1 MSTYI
6 DRFIRFLA
14 TEKGLSIAYQLS
26 VRQSLEAFSK
36 YMAEQGVALSDVDS
50 EFVSRYL
57 QVLQKKELARS
68 SIRIEL
74 VHFRIF
80 FKWLNQAGILESD
93 PLALMDLPKKDFVL
107 PHVLS
112 QEHCTKLIESVD
124 KNDIPL
130 GCRDRAIL
138 ELLYACGLRVSELI
152 SCKLECLDI
161 DDAFLRITGK
171 GNKVR
176 LVPIGRSALLALC
189 DYLKLARPLLASKKS
204 KSFIFL
210 SIRGTALTRERVR
223 QIIKQRATE
232 AGIDENVFPH
242 ILRHSFAT
250 HLLENGADL
259 RIIQEMLGH
268 ADISTTQIYTHL
280 EQQRLNAIHHKFH
293 PRG

>member
-1 MSTYI
+1 MIAYI
-6 DRFIRFLA
+6 DRFIRYIA

-26 VRQSLEAFSK
+26 VRQSLDAFSDFLR
-36 YMAEQGVALSDVDS
+36 EQGNSLCDVDS
-50 EFVSRYL
+50 ALVSMFL
-57 QVLQKKELARS
+57 QTVQSKRLARS
-68 SIRIEL
+68 SIRVEL
-74 VHFRIF
+74 VHLRIF
-80 FKWLNQAGILESD
+80 FRWLYQSGVLNSD
-93 PLALMDLPKKDFVL
+93 PIALMDLPKKDFIL

-112 QEHCTKLIESVD
+112 QELCAKLIESVD
-124 KNDIPL
+124 SNDIPF

-138 ELLYACGLRVSELI
+138 ELIYACGLRVSELI
-152 SCKLECLDI
+152 NCKLENLDI
-161 DDAFLRITGK
+161 DDAFIRITGK

-176 LVPIGRSALLALC
+176 LVPIGRNALMSLC
-189 DYLKLARPLLASKKS
+189 NYLKLTRPQLASKKS

-223 QIIKQRATE
+223 QIIKQRAIE

>member
-1 MSTYI
+1 MITYI
-6 DRFIRFLA
+6 DRFIRYIA

-26 VRQSLEAFSK
+26 VRQSLDAFSDFLR
-36 YMAEQGVALSDVDS
+36 EQGNFLCDVDS
-50 EFVSRYL
+50 ALVSMFL
-57 QVLQKKELARS
+57 QTVQSKGLARS
-68 SIRIEL
+68 SIRVEL
-74 VHFRIF
+74 VHLRIF
-80 FKWLNQAGILESD
+80 FRWLYQSGVLNSD
-93 PLALMDLPKKDFVL
+93 PIALMDLPKKDFIL

-112 QEHCTKLIESVD
+112 QELCAKLIESVD
-124 KNDIPL
+124 SNDIPF

-138 ELLYACGLRVSELI
+138 ELIYACGLRVSELI
-152 SCKLECLDI
+152 NCKLENLDI
-161 DDAFLRITGK
+161 DDAFIRITGK

-176 LVPIGRSALLALC
+176 LVPIGRNALMSLC
-189 DYLKLARPLLASKKS
+189 NYLKLTRPQLASKKS

-210 SIRGTALTRERVR
+210 SVRGTALTRERVR
-223 QIIKQRATE
+223 QIIKQRAIE

>member
-1 MSTYI
+1 MIAYI
-6 DRFIRFLA
+6 DRFIRYIA

-26 VRQSLEAFSK
+26 VRQSLDAFSDFLR
-36 YMAEQGVALSDVDS
+36 EQGNSLSDVDS
-50 EFVSRYL
+50 ALVSMFL
-57 QVLQKKELARS
+57 QTVQSKGLARS
-68 SIRIEL
+68 SIRVEL
-74 VHFRIF
+74 VHLRIF
-80 FKWLNQAGILESD
+80 FRWLYQSGVLNSD
-93 PLALMDLPKKDFVL
+93 PIALMDLPKKDFIL

-112 QEHCTKLIESVD
+112 QELCTKLIESVD
-124 KNDIPL
+124 SNDIPF

-138 ELLYACGLRVSELI
+138 ELIYACGLRVSELI
-152 SCKLECLDI
+152 NCKLENLDI
-161 DDAFLRITGK
+161 DDAFIRITGK

-176 LVPIGRSALLALC
+176 LVPIGRNALMSLC
-189 DYLKLARPLLASKKS
+189 NYLKLTRPQLASKKS

-223 QIIKQRATE
+223 QIIKQRAIE

>member
-1 MSTYI
+1 MIAYI
-6 DRFIRFLA
+6 DRFIRYIA

-26 VRQSLEAFSK
+26 VRQSLDAFSDFLR
-36 YMAEQGVALSDVDS
+36 EQGNSLCDVDS
-50 EFVSRYL
+50 ALVSMFL
-57 QVLQKKELARS
+57 QTVQSKGLARS
-68 SIRIEL
+68 SIRVEL
-74 VHFRIF
+74 VHLRIF
-80 FKWLNQAGILESD
+80 FRWLYQSGVLNSD
-93 PLALMDLPKKDFVL
+93 PIALIDLPKKDFIL

-112 QEHCTKLIESVD
+112 QELCAKLIESVD
-124 KNDIPL
+124 SNDIPF

-138 ELLYACGLRVSELI
+138 ELIYACGLRVSELI
-152 SCKLECLDI
+152 NCKLENLDI
-161 DDAFLRITGK
+161 DDAFIRITGK

-176 LVPIGRSALLALC
+176 LVPIGRNALMSLC
-189 DYLKLARPLLASKKS
+189 NYLKLTRPQLASKKS

-223 QIIKQRATE
+223 QIIKQRAIE

>member
-1 MSTYI
+1 MIAYI
-6 DRFIRFLA
+6 DRFIRYIA

-26 VRQSLEAFSK
+26 VRQSLDAFSDFLR
-36 YMAEQGVALSDVDS
+36 EQGNSLCDVDS
-50 EFVSRYL
+50 ALVSMFL
-57 QVLQKKELARS
+57 QTVQSKGLARS
-68 SIRIEL
+68 SIRVEL
-74 VHFRIF
+74 VHLRIF
-80 FKWLNQAGILESD
+80 FRWLYQSGVLNSD
-93 PLALMDLPKKDFVL
+93 PIALMDLPKKDFIL

-112 QEHCTKLIESVD
+112 QKLCAKLIESVD
-124 KNDIPL
+124 SNDIPF

-138 ELLYACGLRVSELI
+138 ELIYACGLRVSELI
-152 SCKLECLDI
+152 NCKLENLDI
-161 DDAFLRITGK
+161 DDAFIRITGK

-176 LVPIGRSALLALC
+176 LVPIGRNALMSLC
-189 DYLKLARPLLASKKS
+189 NYLKLTRPQLASKKS

-223 QIIKQRATE
+223 QIIKQRAIE

>member
-1 MSTYI
+1 MIAYI
-6 DRFIRFLA
+6 DRFIRYIA

-26 VRQSLEAFSK
+26 VRQSLDAFSDFLR
-36 YMAEQGVALSDVDS
+36 EQGNSLSDVDS
-50 EFVSRYL
+50 ALVSMFL
-57 QVLQKKELARS
+57 QTVQSKGLARS
-68 SIRIEL
+68 SIRVEL
-74 VHFRIF
+74 VHLRIF
-80 FKWLNQAGILESD
+80 FRWLYQSGVLNSD
-93 PLALMDLPKKDFVL
+93 PIALMDLPKKDFIL

-112 QEHCTKLIESVD
+112 QELCAKLIESVD
-124 KNDIPL
+124 SNDIPF

-138 ELLYACGLRVSELI
+138 ELIYACGLRVSELI
-152 SCKLECLDI
+152 NCKLENLDI
-161 DDAFLRITGK
+161 DDAFIRITGK

-176 LVPIGRSALLALC
+176 LVPIGRNALMSLC
-189 DYLKLARPLLASKKS
+189 NYLKLTRPQLASKKS

-223 QIIKQRATE
+223 QIIKQRAIE

>member
-1 MSTYI
+1 MIAYI
-6 DRFIRFLA
+6 DRFIRYIA

-26 VRQSLEAFSK
+26 VRQSLDAFSDFLR
-36 YMAEQGVALSDVDS
+36 EQGNSLSDVDS
-50 EFVSRYL
+50 ALVSMFL
-57 QVLQKKELARS
+57 QTVQSKGLARS
-68 SIRIEL
+68 SIRVEL
-74 VHFRIF
+74 VHLRIF
-80 FKWLNQAGILESD
+80 FRWLYQSGVLNSD
-93 PLALMDLPKKDFVL
+93 PIALMDLPKKDFIL

-112 QEHCTKLIESVD
+112 QELCAKLIESVD
-124 KNDIPL
+124 SNDIPF

-138 ELLYACGLRVSELI
+138 ELIYACGLRVSELI
-152 SCKLECLDI
+152 NCKLENLDI
-161 DDAFLRITGK
+161 DDAFIRITGK

-176 LVPIGRSALLALC
+176 LVPIGRNALMSLC
-189 DYLKLARPLLASKKS
+189 NYLKLTRPQLASKKS

-210 SIRGTALTRERVR
+210 SVRGTALTRERVR
-223 QIIKQRATE
+223 QIIKQRAIE
-232 AGIDENVFPH
+232 AGINENVFPH

>member
-1 MSTYI
+1 MIAYI
-6 DRFIRFLA
+6 DRFIRYIA

-26 VRQSLEAFSK
+26 VRQSLDAFSDFLR
-36 YMAEQGVALSDVDS
+36 EQGNSLSDVDS
-50 EFVSRYL
+50 ALVSMFL
-57 QVLQKKELARS
+57 QTVQSKGLARS
-68 SIRIEL
+68 SIRVEL
-74 VHFRIF
+74 VHLRIF
-80 FKWLNQAGILESD
+80 FRWLYQSGVLNSD
-93 PLALMDLPKKDFVL
+93 PIALMDLPKKDFVL

-112 QEHCTKLIESVD
+112 QELCAKLIESVD
-124 KNDIPL
+124 SNDIPF

-138 ELLYACGLRVSELI
+138 ELIYACGLRVSELI
-152 SCKLECLDI
+152 NCKLENLDI
-161 DDAFLRITGK
+161 DDAFIRITGK

-176 LVPIGRSALLALC
+176 LVPIGRNALMSLC
-189 DYLKLARPLLASKKS
+189 NYLKLTRPQLASKKS

-223 QIIKQRATE
+223 QIIKQRAIE